1 MVSTFVTGPETLMD
15 TESEPSVVF
24 ANCEVVTYLFVTGGG
39 WFRKPRVITVQ
50 RKDKGQFFHHI
61 YHI

>member
-24 ANCEVVTYLFVTGGG
+24 ANCEVVTYLLAGVGGLENQG
-39 WFRKPRVITVQ
+39 
-50 RKDKGQFFHHI
+50 
-61 YHI
+61 

>member
-1 MVSTFVTGPETLMD
+1 MD

-24 ANCEVVTYLFVTGGG
+24 ANCEVVTYLFVTWGG

-50 RKDKGQFFHHI
+50 GEDKGQSFHNI